1 MVNEISVL
9 HDRAGR
15 PFAGRALSASAKR
28 GLRRVLP
35 LPLRRRVALWLGRT
49 SLPARGWWSQELLR
63 DWAAQQPSAYHR
75 FLWEHHLAYAE
86 TYEVGLRFGAQHV
99 PPSRLLLFEGMLRVL
114 AEQGVAA
121 RDVDS
126 VLEVGCSLGY
136 LLRHLELN
144 HFGRAQTLDG
154 VDIDAYAIEV
164 GQRQLEQER
173 SRVRL
178 LRGDSR
184 ELPQLLGDRT
194 YDVTLCAGVL
204 MYLAPADATAVVAEI
219 LGRTRQLAVFAGLAH
234 PARDNCELGDSERR
248 TRDDSF
254 IHNIDAM
261 VRHAGG
267 RVIERLW
274 EGPRLLDGHTLYF
287 VYATPGAPASR

>member
-1 MVNEISVL
+1 MNETSVV
-9 HDRAGR
+9 HDRAR
-15 PFAGRALSASAKR
+15 RLAAGRALSASAKR

-35 LPLRRRVALWLGRT
+35 LPLRRQVALWLGRT
-49 SLPARGWWSQELLR
+49 ALPARGWWSQELLR

-86 TYEVGLRFGAQHV
+86 TYEVGLRFGAEHV

-114 AEQGVAA
+114 AAQGVTAE
-121 RDVDS
+121 DVDS

-144 HFGRAQTLDG
+144 EFRRAGTLEG
-154 VDIDAYAIEV
+154 VDIDAYAVEV
-164 GQRQLEQER
+164 GQRQLQYEG
-173 SRVRL
+173 SKVRL

-184 ELPQLLGDRT
+184 ELPGLLGDST

-219 LGRTRQLAVFAGLAH
+219 LGRTRRLAVFAGLAH
-234 PARDNCELGDSERR
+234 PARDNRELGDSERR

-267 RVIERLW
+267 RVLERHW
-274 EGPRLLDGHTLYF
+274 EGPRLLNGHTLYF
-287 VYATPGAPASR
+287 VYAAPGPHARG